1 MPLLGYPDS
10 HTISNCQT
18 ESETSKALDGVTV
31 LDLTRIL
38 AGPWA
43 TQNLADLG
51 AQVIKVE
58 RPGAGDDTR
67 AWGPPFI
74 KDADGKETLDSSYYL
89 CANRGKKSVTVDIAT
104 AKGQEIIR
112 SLAGK
117 ADVFVENYKLG
128 DLARYGLAYEDLR
141 KINPRLIY
149 CSITG
154 FGQDGPY
161 AHLPGYDYIFQG
173 LGGLMSTTGHADG
186 EPGGGPVRT
195 GIAVCDALTGMYA
208 TSGILAALHQRTATG
223 RGQYLD
229 ISLLDCVVSL
239 TSYLAMNYFI
249 AGKTPERLGN
259 GHPNMMPY
267 EVFPCRDGHLILAV
281 GNEAQYRKFCIAIGR
296 PDLYENPDFATMG
309 KRLENKSRLLPILR
323 EILATK
329 DRSEWLS
336 LLREVGVPCGPI
348 NTIPDVFE
356 DAHVVHRGLKIEMPH
371 ATGQT
376 VPTLRSPLNLSDSP
390 VDYVVPAPMLGQHT
404 EEVLREYCALT
415 DDEISGLR
423 KEQVV

>member
-1 MPLLGYPDS
+1 M
-10 HTISNCQT
+10 
-18 ESETSKALDGVTV
+18 SKALDGVTV

-51 AQVIKVE
+51 ASVIKVE

-74 KDADGKETLDSSYYL
+74 KDADGRDTLDSSYYL

-104 AKGQEIIR
+104 EQGQEIIR
-112 SLAGK
+112 TLARQ

-128 DLARYGLAYEDLR
+128 DLARYGLAYEDLK

-173 LGGLMSTTGHADG
+173 LGGLMSTTGHADDA
-186 EPGGGPVRT
+186 PGGGPMRT

-223 RGQYLD
+223 RGQYVD

-249 AGKTPERLGN
+249 AEKTPERLGN

-267 EVFPCRDGHLILAV
+267 EVFACRDGHLILAV
-281 GNEAQYRKFCIAIGR
+281 GNEAQYRKFCRAIDR
-296 PDLYENPDFATMG
+296 PDLYEDPDFATMT
-309 KRLENKSRLLPILR
+309 KRLENKQRLLPIISG
-323 EILATK
+323 ILATRN
-329 DRSEWLS
+329 RSDWLS
-336 LLREVGVPCGPI
+336 LLRETGVPCGPI

-356 DAHVVHRGLKIEMPH
+356 DPHVQHRGMKIEMPH

-390 VDYVVPAPMLGQHT
+390 VQYVVPAPMLGQHT
-404 EEVLREYCALT
+404 EEVLKEYCALS
-415 DDEISGLR
+415 DDAIAGLR
-423 KEQVV
+423 KAQVV